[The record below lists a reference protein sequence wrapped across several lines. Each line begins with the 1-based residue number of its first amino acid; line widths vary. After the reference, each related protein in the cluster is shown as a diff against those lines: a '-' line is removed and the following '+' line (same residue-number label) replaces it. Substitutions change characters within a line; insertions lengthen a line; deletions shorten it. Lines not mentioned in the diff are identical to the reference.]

1 MADDKGFK
9 SNGAPTPITVD
20 VGGHAL
26 CARIV
31 GEGPTVVLES
41 GGSGQGV
48 GTWGRDLE
56 RRLAER
62 ATVVTYDRAGVGRSG
77 GTQAATVTEAADG
90 LHRLVHALGLEL
102 PAVFLGW
109 SYGGL
114 VTQVHAARH
123 PEDVSGLVFVDPTA
137 AGTPPGSGPVRRLS
151 FGAVSRLLRLRAA
164 FGGRNAQELRELATI
179 LAGMPQAME
188 ETARVRREVGLP
200 PVPVRVVT
208 AGRRPRMPRAHLEH
222 LNADHLALAAQSPQ
236 GRVVVAERAGHQI
249 PYEQPE
255 AVLQALDEV
264 LEATRA

>member
-1 MADDKGFK
+1 MADDEDFG

-102 PAVFLGW
+102 PAVF
-109 SYGGL
+109 
-114 VTQVHAARH
+114 
-123 PEDVSGLVFVDPTA
+123 
-137 AGTPPGSGPVRRLS
+137 
-151 FGAVSRLLRLRAA
+151 
-164 FGGRNAQELRELATI
+164 
-179 LAGMPQAME
+179 
-188 ETARVRREVGLP
+188 
-200 PVPVRVVT
+200 
-208 AGRRPRMPRAHLEH
+208 
-222 LNADHLALAAQSPQ
+222 
-236 GRVVVAERAGHQI
+236 
-249 PYEQPE
+249 
-255 AVLQALDEV
+255 
-264 LEATRA
+264 